1 MSARPIA
8 RGALAALVAG
18 ALAACSTGADSGSPD
33 PVAASTSARTPAA
46 TDGSEGGP
54 APLDA
59 GPHALAFFAATD
71 DAPWAEIE
79 VPAGWGLDRI
89 AFVTGRDADPH
100 LRRIEATV
108 VAMVAPDPCEDSF
121 ATVGPEVA
129 DLMTSLAA
137 QRTVTPGRPRPVS
150 LDGHDGQ
157 ALEVRVPVDLD
168 VTGRGHGGTLVP
180 WMSPGGSH
188 VTVHP
193 GWTYRVS
200 AVDVDGERLVVVSS
214 HGPDASAAEHAELAT
229 MVETLRFVDAP
240 TP

>member
-1 MSARPIA
+1 MSARLFA

-18 ALAACSTGADSGSPD
+18 AITACSTGTDSGSPD
-33 PVAASTSARTPAA
+33 PVAASTSARTPDA
-46 TDGSEGGP
+46 TEGSEDGP
-54 APLDA
+54 TPLEP

-71 DAPWAEIE
+71 DAPRAEMQ

-89 AFVTGRDADPH
+89 ALVTGPDLDPH
-100 LRRIEATV
+100 LRRIELST

-121 ATVGPEVA
+121 APVGPEVA

-137 QRTVTPGRPRPVS
+137 QRTVDPARPRPVS

-157 ALEVRVPVDLD
+157 VLEVRVPVDLD
-168 VTGRGHGGTLVP
+168 VTGCGHGGTLVP

-188 VTVHP
+188 VTVFP

-200 AVDVDGERLVVVSS
+200 AVDVDGERLVVLAA
-214 HGPDASAAEHAELAT
+214 HGPDATAAERAELAS

-240 TP
+240 TS

>member
-1 MSARPIA
+1 
-8 RGALAALVAG
+8 
-18 ALAACSTGADSGSPD
+18 
-33 PVAASTSARTPAA
+33 
-46 TDGSEGGP
+46 
-54 APLDA
+54 
-59 GPHALAFFAATD
+59 
-71 DAPWAEIE
+71 
-79 VPAGWGLDRI
+79 
-89 AFVTGRDADPH
+89 
-100 LRRIEATV
+100 
-108 VAMVAPDPCEDSF
+108 MVAPDPCEDSF

-137 QRTVTPGRPRPVS
+137 QRTVTPGRPCPVS

-168 VTGRGHGGTLVP
+168 VTGCGHGGTLVP

-200 AVDVDGERLVVVSS
+200 AVEVEGERLVVCRP
-214 HGPDASAAEHAELAT
+214 GPDATAAERAGLAT